1 MIRILSACK
10 NNVVAEGIQL
20 HIESKSDLLGMGK
33 VNSFSDLIK
42 TSQQAHP
49 DLLLLCQNFN
59 DNRNIVELIRKY
71 LQLFIT
77 TKIIVI
83 ACKTEKNIVQEIMF
97 SGVKGY
103 VDIMNSPLEIISES
117 VRLVHEGQFYLCP
130 TALACLELKNHSSD
144 ALSKFEDGVLGD
156 REIEVLKYVAYGYSS
171 KIISRELKIATSTVD
186 VHRKNIMNKLNLHN
200 ASDLTRYAIQKKVIE
215 I

>member
-130 TALACLELKNHSSD
+130 TALACLELKHHSSD

>member
-1 MIRILSACK
+1 MIRILFACK

-20 HIESKSDLLGMGK
+20 HIESKNDLLEVDK
-33 VNSFSDLIK
+33 VDSFSDLIE
-42 TSQQAHP
+42 TSQQAPP
-49 DLLLLCQNFN
+49 DLLLICQNFN
-59 DNRNIVELIRKY
+59 DNKNIVELIRKY
-71 LQLFIT
+71 LQLFET

-83 ACKTEKNIVQEIMF
+83 ACKTEKNIVEEIMF

-103 VDIMNSPLEIISES
+103 VDIMNSPLEILSDSI
-117 VRLVHEGQFYLCP
+117 RLVNEGQFYLCP
-130 TALACLELKNHSSD
+130 TALACLELKQHSSD
-144 ALSKFEDGVLGD
+144 TLSKFKDGVLGD